1 MQVHATLV
9 FKHMT
14 CKSFTSF
21 FLVEKFNIP
30 PSTTLKEGRLTG
42 QSLSLATTSIEVHHI
57 VKKELVVNGE
67 SLRVCFFLCFLEV
80 FFWRQVAKTSR
91 KQKKEK
97 KHRLGDYM
105 RANIS
110 PHCLF
115 FESFWFSRRF
125 LFLTKSGKNLEKTKK
140 NKKQPKI
147 RRLWGQTFPYF
158 FLGGFCYFWSKT

>member
-1 MQVHATLV
+1 MQVHVTLV

-30 PSTTLKEGRLTG
+30 PSTTLKEGRLKG
-42 QSLSLATTSIEVHHI
+42 QSLSLATTSIEVPHI
-57 VKKELVVNGE
+57 VKKERVVNGE
-67 SLRVCFFLCFLEV
+67 SLRVCFFSLCFLEV
-80 FFWRQVAKTSR
+80 FCFWRQVAKTSR
-91 KQKKEK
+91 KQKNK

-110 PHCLF
+110 PHFLF
-115 FESFWFSRRF
+115 FGSFWFSRLF

-140 NKKQPKI
+140 HKKQPKI
-147 RRLWGQTFPYF
+147 RRL
-158 FLGGFCYFWSKT
+158 